1 MFRFLRHIIRRRPA
15 CLANIESQHYPLTYA
30 YLRQCYPSLLR
41 HQVKGLS
48 SLYVS
53 ERTGKLS
60 GYFQTEVDR
69 AAERLR
75 DIDGLKKSLK
85 LRGIDLDLDK
95 LVR

>member
-1 MFRFLRHIIRRRPA
+1 MR
-15 CLANIESQHYPLTYA
+15 
-30 YLRQCYPSLLR
+30 
-41 HQVKGLS
+41 GLS

-53 ERTGKLS
+53 ERMGKLS

-95 LVR
+95 LVRLFFIAKKLEIRFNINLHT